1 MTASFRARTA
11 AIFHMLCA
19 LILLAVPDAPTV
31 RAQTGA
37 PSEYLES
44 IEGPADGDGMA
55 GEVDAGAAQAARAAS
70 GNAVPGVSQREL
82 GRVEEITV
90 RARRREELLEDT
102 PISITALSETA
113 LRENNVQRTEDIEQL
128 VPNLVFTRAR
138 TANAARARIRGVGTT
153 TGEAA
158 FDPGVGTYIDGVYL
172 PRGGKIIDVLD
183 ISQIEV
189 LRGPQGT
196 LFGKNTV
203 GGAINITTVK
213 PSEDLEGFV
222 FVRPGRFG
230 QIRTRSMVNLPV
242 AVGWLRDKL
251 FARLAFGTANERG
264 YVYNETQDNY
274 ESNLNSLTFLGSIRF
289 LPFEDLTVD
298 VSGSWDRTMSHRRG
312 RTCAYQSDALLIPGP
327 LKEQFRRDCESAQPY
342 RVSPDAPNNDYQ
354 LSYGVWGTLAYDVG
368 PLGPFDSLE
377 IKSITSWREQ
387 KSDKYTTEDID
398 TTDVFIVRLDTIPG
412 QPGFQQIQQEAQV
425 SATAWDDRINMV
437 GGFFA
442 FWDKGGDIGGDGGGI
457 VQNANGNGDGF
468 KSLGQ
473 TEIDNFTWALFF
485 QGTAAVTDWMS
496 LTGGVR
502 YTSDRKRNQIAN
514 QILTQTELEALFAN
528 PSLASE
534 LFAAK
539 GTPMPAGDET
549 FTKWTPMASLSLF
562 LPEDWLEV
570 MHLDHL
576 MGYFNYSQGFRGGG
590 FNAVID
596 PLQVDDLLSFAPET
610 IENFEIG
617 FKTIGWDQRATL
629 NLSLFY
635 MNFDDIQ
642 VLQTVTIENPDSP
655 DNPFVR
661 RITTNAASA
670 ESKGLELEGQLVPID
685 GLQITGNI
693 GLLDAEYTDFTA
705 PDGTDRSGNR
715 FPEPKFTSFLA
726 VQYSIPLEV
735 GSPGN
740 MNGWLTPR
748 VQWSYTGDRYFG
760 ALENPTSFQPGYNRL
775 DARLSYDFMDD
786 RAQVAL
792 WGTNLTDERY
802 LDAAEDLVGVFGIT
816 SQIYAMPIAWGAELS
831 YRFE

>member
-1 MTASFRARTA
+1 MTTKA
-11 AIFHMLCA
+11 
-19 LILLAVPDAPTV
+19 LLAVALASSISCLCIGAAH
-31 RAQTGA
+31 AQPETRGA
-37 PSEYLES
+37 PSDYVEA
-44 IEGPADGDGMA
+44 IETPADVGGMED
-55 GEVDAGAAQAARAAS
+55 EVDAGAAQAERAAS
-70 GNAVPGVSQREL
+70 GRRVPGVSQRQL

-138 TANAARARIRGVGTT
+138 TSNAARARIRGVGTT

-172 PRGGKIIDVLD
+172 PRGGKIIDILD
-183 ISQIEV
+183 IAQVEV

-213 PSEDLEGFV
+213 PRRELEGFV

-242 AVGWLRDKL
+242 AVGWLEDKL
-251 FARLAFGTANERG
+251 FARLAFGSANERG
-264 YVYNETQDNY
+264 YVYNETRDNY
-274 ESNLNSLTFLGSIRF
+274 ESNLNSLTFLGSLRF
-289 LPFEDLTVD
+289 LPIEDLTID

-312 RTCAYQSDALLIPGP
+312 RRCAYQQDALLIPP
-327 LKEQFRRDCESAQPY
+327 ALKEQFRRDCEESRPF

-354 LSYGVWGTLAYDVG
+354 VSYGVWGTIAYDVG
-368 PLGPFDSLE
+368 PVGPLDSLAL
-377 IKSITSWREQ
+377 KSITSWREQ
-387 KSDKYTTEDID
+387 KNDKYTTEDID
-398 TTDVFIVRLDTIPG
+398 TTDVFIVRLDTLPG
-412 QPGFQQIQQEAQV
+412 QPGFQQIQQEVQA
-425 SATAWDDRINMV
+425 SATAWDERINMV
-437 GGFFA
+437 AGFFS

-457 VQNANGNGDGF
+457 VQNSNGNGDGF

-473 TEIDNFTWALFF
+473 QEIDNFTWALFF
-485 QGTAAVTDWMS
+485 QATAAVTDWMS

-502 YTSDRKRNQIAN
+502 YSSDTKRNQIAN
-514 QILTQTELEALFAN
+514 QNLTQQELEAVFAD
-528 PSLASE
+528 PTLASQ
-534 LFAAK
+534 LFAAY
-539 GTPMPAGDET
+539 GTPMPAGEET
-549 FTKWTPMASLSLF
+549 FTKWTPMGSLALF
-562 LPEDWLEV
+562 LPEEWLDSAY
-570 MHLDHL
+570 LDHL
-576 MGYFNYSQGFRGGG
+576 MGYFTYSQGFRGGG

-596 PLQVDDLLSFAPET
+596 PLQVDDLLSFEPET

-617 FKTIGWDQRATL
+617 FKTIGWNQRATL
-629 NLSLFY
+629 NLSLFW

-642 VLQTVTIENPDSP
+642 VLQTVTIQNPDNP

-670 ESKGLELEGQLVPID
+670 ESKGLELEGQLIPID
-685 GLQITGNI
+685 GLQLTGNI
-693 GLLDAEYTDFTA
+693 GVLDAEFTDFTDA
-705 PDGTDRSGNR
+705 GGNDRSGNR

-726 VQYSIPLEV
+726 AQYSFAVDV

-740 MNGWLTPR
+740 MDGWLTPR
-748 VQWSYTGDRYFG
+748 VQWAYTAGRFFG
-760 ALENPTSFQPGYNRL
+760 ALENPTSFQRGYNRI
-775 DARLSYDFMDD
+775 DARLSYSFMDD

-802 LDAAEDLVGVFGIT
+802 LASAEDLVGVFGIT
-816 SQIYAMPIAWGAELS
+816 SQMYAMPLAWGGELS
-831 YRFE
+831 YRF